1 MRSMVLF
8 VLIFLSGICSAQL
21 PEYYVYLVKGD
32 VTLLKP
38 NKKSEKIKQKHL
50 IFKEDVLAIPANSEV
65 TLVNKDAN
73 YIVLNTPGTIKVS
86 ELGKKTHDSYTGV
99 TKKYMHLVWHEL
111 LDPGYDY
118 TKFKQ
123 QNLGGTWGGASR
135 GGPCPKLI
143 WPVNGL
149 KTSMDSVKFRWNKTS
164 PAASYTFYIYD
175 DKGDEVVKMQSLDTV
190 KTVDLKQGLK
200 LQPGKYY
207 WLIKSSEGG
216 CEDEDPHFIELM
228 SGADEAS
235 LVASLVP
242 QTVEVD
248 LISQLDKIDRLEKN
262 ALIFKASDYY
272 AAVIKV
278 NPGNL
283 PLFKS
288 YIAFL
293 LKYGFDTEAQ
303 SAWQNLV
310 QTPR

>member
-1 MRSMVLF
+1 VLL

-21 PEYYVYLVKGD
+21 PEYYVFLVKGD

-38 NKKSEKIKQKHL
+38 NKKSEKVKQKHL
-50 IFKEDVLAIPANSEV
+50 LFKDDVLAIPLNSEV

-118 TKFKQ
+118 SKFKQ

-135 GGPCPKLI
+135 GIPPCPKLI
-143 WPVNGL
+143 FPVNGL
-149 KTSMDSVKFRWNKTS
+149 KTSMDSVKFRWTKTS

-175 DKGDEVVKMQSLDTV
+175 DNVVEIGKIEAGDTV
-190 KTVDLKQGLK
+190 KTIDLKQALK
-200 LQPGKYY
+200 LGPGKYY
-207 WLIKSSEGG
+207 WLVKSSEGG
-216 CEDEDPHFIELM
+216 CEDEEPNYFELM
-228 SGADEAS
+228 TGEDEAA
-235 LVASLVP
+235 LVSSIITPDADD
-242 QTVEVD
+242 D
-248 LISQLDKIDRLEKN
+248 LISQFDKIDRLEKN

-272 AAVIKV
+272 AAVIKA
-278 NPGNL
+278 NPGNM
-283 PLFKS
+283 PLLKS

-293 LKYGFDTEAQ
+293 LKNGFDTEAQ